1 MCNLRLLALGIETL
15 FYLMPPGIIEPLRLN
30 VIDCLTVGF
39 LISCSLGSLVIM
51 RWFELRRLD
60 FDYRT
65 AKLNLMMLGL

>member
-1 MCNLRLLALGIETL
+1 MCNLLLALGIETL

-51 RWFELRRLD
+51 CWFERRLD